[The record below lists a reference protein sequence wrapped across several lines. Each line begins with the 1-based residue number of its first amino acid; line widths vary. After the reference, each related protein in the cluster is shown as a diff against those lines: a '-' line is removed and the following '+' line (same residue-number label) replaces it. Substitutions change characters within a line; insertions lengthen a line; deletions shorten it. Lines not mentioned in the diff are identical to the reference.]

1 MAFYGVQ
8 LGKST
13 HQIIVF
19 KPESKA
25 SETWLLT
32 WSFEALSYPFCAKA
46 NVVRDIEIRQRDLSI
61 VTELF
66 HDQMDA
72 RIF

>member
-25 SETWLLT
+25 SDTRLLT
-32 WSFEALSYPFCAKA
+32 WSFEALSNPFCRRSK
-46 NVVRDIEIRQRDLSI
+46 RGSR
-61 VTELF
+61 
-66 HDQMDA
+66 H
-72 RIF
+72 

>member
-32 WSFEALSYPFCAKA
+32 WSFEALSHPLCRRSK
-46 NVVRDIEIRQRDLSI
+46 RGSG
-61 VTELF
+61 
-66 HDQMDA
+66 H
-72 RIF
+72 